1 MSEFPGKPP
10 YLQFALVFIA
20 GILAT
25 SACFLLKDVAHFVF
39 VGQPIACQASFP
51 LGRYACIYSSPGLG
65 EQGITF
71 TIDDQVVFSAND
83 FPGGELGERITW
95 DKSARHVT
103 FHINGLEDK
112 SFDAET
118 KALK

>member
-1 MSEFPGKPP
+1 M
-10 YLQFALVFIA
+10 FALFFLA

-25 SACFLLKDVAHFVF
+25 NTVFLFKDMTDFVF
-39 VGQPIACQASFP
+39 LGQPIACQSSFP

-83 FPGGELGERITW
+83 FPGGELGGRIIW
-95 DKSARHVT
+95 DKAARYVT
-103 FHINGLEDK
+103 FHVDGLGDK
-112 SFDAET
+112 TFDAET
-118 KALK
+118 KTLK